1 MFPFK
6 YEGLFVLMDQLQK
19 VQMSQRW
26 FGNQNIY
33 TLYQKKMNVMKQT
46 FKSLNI
52 SKRYFGDFKGIMRLL
67 GDAI

>member
-1 MFPFK
+1 MLMFPFK

-26 FGNQNIY
+26 FGNQKIY
-33 TLYQKKMNVMKQT
+33 TFYQKKMIVMKQT

-52 SKRYFGDFKGIMRLL
+52 FWNNIFVILKV
-67 GDAI
+67 